1 MYLNIVYFA
10 NNCNGVEA
18 AANTYFNKDASDLTL
33 AEAASIAGIT
43 QFPSEYDPFVH
54 PDKNIEKRNLVLGK
68 MRELGYITDAEYAEA
83 SGSDLVVS
91 NAYRQNQG
99 RITSYF
105 VDQVVNDVIA
115 DLMTQK
121 RLLGRFRNPTGIQR
135 RFENLFN
142 NGSRHS
148 KYNGRHIYQY
158 V

>member
-1 MYLNIVYFA
+1 
-10 NNCNGVEA
+10 
-18 AANTYFNKDASDLTL
+18 
-33 AEAASIAGIT
+33 
-43 QFPSEYDPFVH
+43 
-54 PDKNIEKRNLVLGK
+54 

-91 NAYRQNQG
+91 NAYRKNQG

-121 RLLGRFRNPTGIQR
+121 GYSEDFATQQVYNGGLK
-135 RFENLFN
+135 NLFN
-142 NGSRHS
+142 NESRHS